1 MSEDRARFD
10 AMFRAHYDAIFRYVL
25 RRLGP
30 SATPDVVEETF
41 PVAWRRLDDLTDE
54 PLPWLYRTARNLV
67 ANEIRRQQRDQALA
81 RRLAAQPD
89 AVDTDLGELIAE
101 RMAVT
106 AALRNLSENDREVLR
121 LVQWE
126 GLSVADAA
134 KVMGCSRS
142 AFKVR
147 LHRARRRLS
156 VAVSSPST
164 EERTSQLGALS

>member
-1 MSEDRARFD
+1 MSEDRARFE
-10 AMFRAHYDAIFRYVL
+10 AMFRAHYDAVFRYAL
-25 RRLGP
+25 RRLGA
-30 SATPDVVEETF
+30 SAAADVVGETF
-41 PVAWRRLDDLTDE
+41 LIAWRRLPDLTDE

-67 ANEIRRQQRDQALA
+67 ANEIRRQQRDHALA

-89 AVDTDLGELIAE
+89 EVDTDLGELIAE
-101 RMAVT
+101 RLAVT
-106 AALRNLSENDREVLR
+106 AALRKLSENDREVLR

-126 GLSVADAA
+126 GLSIADAA

-156 VAVSSPST
+156 LTVSPPST
-164 EERTSQLGALS
+164 EPRSSQLGALS